1 MNKFLMSAFVIVINP
16 IVFIISVF
24 VFYYLYLKSMPG
36 ITTDNDVILAHVSQI
51 AGTKSSGALL
61 ATIVLPIIF
70 LFKRKWKLPFVEMVK
85 WYSVPF
91 FGVSILWVSVF
102 SNDIS
107 AITYQTDKT
116 SQAYTEPTRADREKS
131 DSVLVE
137 IRKIPE
143 LDYWRQY
150 DKEKFEYA
158 VSVDEEL
165 KQDIYWQD
173 RSLEERFR
181 EVTRRTMKHFNM

>member
-16 IVFIISVF
+16 VVFIISVF

-70 LFKRKWKLPFVEMVK
+70 LFKRKWKLPFIEMVK
-85 WYSVPF
+85 WYSIPF
-91 FGVSILWVSVF
+91 WGVSILWISVF
-102 SNDIS
+102 SNDIP

-116 SQAYTEPTRADREKS
+116 SQAYAEPTKTDREKS

-137 IRKIPE
+137 IQKIPE
-143 LDYWRQY
+143 LNYWRQY